1 MRCGQEVQI
10 IDAWGS
16 IAAIAV
22 SQCGGGFRVIVHSTD
37 WRDKHDAPFRNG
49 EILSDWRMLLDR
61 LVWLI
66 GHAPD
71 EPGYAYIARTAGAR
85 YVQVTLYNS
94 PATPALVTELAML
107 LEIDP
112 AQVRGRLANYL
123 VIPVP
128 VGESE
133 GDHPERQRTPAND
146 AEHSRAPANAG
157 EQPDTGAALG

>member
-71 EPGYAYIARTAGAR
+71 EPGYAY
-85 YVQVTLYNS
+85 
-94 PATPALVTELAML
+94 
-107 LEIDP
+107 
-112 AQVRGRLANYL
+112 YL

-133 GDHPERQRTPAND
+133 GDHAERSGT
-146 AEHSRAPANAG
+146 PANAG
-157 EQPDTGAALG
+157 ERPDTGAALG